1 MSETVQIILILC
13 VTFTI
18 TMVMS
23 NLKGWW
29 NK

>member
-13 VTFTI
+13 VTFMV
-18 TMVMS
+18 TMVMT

-29 NK
+29 RK